1 VLEKAD
7 LGTLV
12 VVEPEL
18 LHTAVV
24 VLVAV
29 PVHQMA
35 ELDLDAAKAVVEE
48 VSVGVSSVLDA
59 A

>member
-1 VLEKAD
+1 MLEKAD

-18 LHTAVV
+18 LHTAAAVMVV
-24 VLVAV
+24 V

-35 ELDLDAAKAVVEE
+35 ELDLDAA
-48 VSVGVSSVLDA
+48 
-59 A
+59 